1 MIERWHRALK
11 TAIRCYQTQ
20 DWCEVLPSVL
30 LGLRSTYKEDLKS
43 TPAEMLYGTS
53 LRLPGEFFGCQQTT
67 YIESD
72 FVKGL
77 RRSMAKVAS
86 TAASGH
92 DDIKGF
98 LQPNIKTATHVY
110 IRNDAVKSP
119 LQQPYEGP
127 YEVLERSEK
136 YFKVKLHNRAAK
148 ISIDRLKTA
157 FLHKDDSSKSTATTL
172 PGTDD
177 PQQHPPPSP
186 MKTRTSKQQ
195 PSWTTRSGRRVRI
208 PNRYQ

>member
-1 MIERWHRALK
+1 MHLK
-11 TAIRCYQTQ
+11 
-20 DWCEVLPSVL
+20 LPSVVTKRKTVVKFCHRYCL
-30 LGLRSTYKEDLKS
+30 VCGRLTRRS

-136 YFKVKLHNRAAK
+136 
-148 ISIDRLKTA
+148 
-157 FLHKDDSSKSTATTL
+157 
-172 PGTDD
+172 
-177 PQQHPPPSP
+177 
-186 MKTRTSKQQ
+186 
-195 PSWTTRSGRRVRI
+195 
-208 PNRYQ
+208 